1 MKVIDIINQAIAE
14 SRTRFAFELLP
25 PLKGAGL
32 DRIYEAIDPLMAFD
46 PAYINITFHR
56 EGIKETESEDGSINW
71 HIVRRRP
78 GTVGVSAAIS
88 RKYGVP
94 TVPHL
99 ICGGLSKYDT
109 EDALIDMDFLGIENV
124 LALQGDRS
132 QNERHFMPHQQGHS
146 HAIGLVK
153 QIAAMNR
160 GEFIDSESQEPHH
173 THFSIGVAGYPEKH
187 FAAKSYERDIDFLKA
202 KIDAG
207 AEYIVTQIFYNNEHF
222 FRFVETCRKAG
233 INAPIVP
240 GLKPLSTY
248 RQLEVLP
255 ETFAITI
262 PDELIQKVEA
272 HKGDAAAVR
281 QIGIEWSIKQGEEL
295 MKVGVPV
302 LHFYTMSRTT
312 NIEQIA
318 TALF

>member
-1 MKVIDIINQAIAE
+1 MRVTDIIKEAIAE
-14 SRTRFAFELLP
+14 RRTRFAFELLP

-32 DRIYEAIDPLMAFD
+32 ERIYEAIDPLMEYD

-56 EGIKETESEDGSINW
+56 EGIMENTDSEGSTQW
-71 HIVRRRP
+71 HVVRRRP
-78 GTVGVSAAIS
+78 GTVGVSAALTK
-88 RKYGVP
+88 RYGVP

-160 GEFIDSESQEPHH
+160 GEFIDSQTQESHH
-173 THFSIGVAGYPEKH
+173 TNFAIGVAGYPEKH
-187 FAAKSYERDIDFLKA
+187 FAAKSLESDIQHLRS
-202 KIDAG
+202 KIEAG
-207 AEYIVTQIFYNNEHF
+207 AEYVITQLFYDNSHY
-222 FRFVETCRKAG
+222 FRYVEECRKAG
-233 INAPIVP
+233 ITVPIIP

-248 RQLEVLP
+248 RQLTVLP
-255 ETFAITI
+255 ETFACSMPQTLVR
-262 PDELIQKVEA
+262 EVEA
-272 HKGDAAAVR
+272 YKDDSEAVR
-281 QIGIEWSIKQGEEL
+281 QIGIEWAIAQGREL
-295 MKVGVPV
+295 MEAGVPV

-312 NIEQIA
+312 NIQQIA
-318 TALF
+318 KSLF